1 MKEQQKSLCL
11 VLNTNLAMLG
21 GIKFR
26 PKSSKSGSRD
36 TSGSLPV
43 PATFRNMKSAKGN
56 RLGLLL
62 LSCILLWFFNPF
74 SLLFTHSS
82 NSKYPAPRPYTSKQI
97 IKSNSK
103 YIYPP
108 IEDGPILKRMGMDE
122 LFRETKRP
130 DPNVQGLEVSFIESL
145 NVLDDPNPVKQKLK
159 EENDNLISVTNRAR
173 NAFKNQD
180 KVVFSPKSMKNYP
193 KVVIV
198 SAIDFERY
206 PMDSLAKIVQNRVNY
221 AHEHNYG
228 LYVRWYQEFAPMVN
242 SKSFVSSKER
252 RKWARIFCLRA
263 AMFAFPEAEWFWY
276 FDEDG
281 LIQNMHTDL
290 TSHLLNK
297 KVLNSVILKERPIIP
312 PNGLIKTYK
321 NIQTENVKL
330 IFIQFDNQIQTN
342 SFIVKNDE
350 VGRAII
356 DFWTDKL
363 NLNYNNFPHGPDS
376 ALAHILQWHP
386 FILSKAAIIPTR
398 LLSSIHSDQ
407 ENAQSKD
414 NTLYSNGDLTVQ
426 WPSCDGDQ
434 CNHNLLKYAPTK

>member
-1 MKEQQKSLCL
+1 
-11 VLNTNLAMLG
+11 
-21 GIKFR
+21 
-26 PKSSKSGSRD
+26 
-36 TSGSLPV
+36 
-43 PATFRNMKSAKGN
+43 
-56 RLGLLL
+56 
-62 LSCILLWFFNPF
+62 
-74 SLLFTHSS
+74 
-82 NSKYPAPRPYTSKQI
+82 
-97 IKSNSK
+97 
-103 YIYPP
+103 
-108 IEDGPILKRMGMDE
+108 
-122 LFRETKRP
+122 
-130 DPNVQGLEVSFIESL
+130 
-145 NVLDDPNPVKQKLK
+145 
-159 EENDNLISVTNRAR
+159 
-173 NAFKNQD
+173 
-180 KVVFSPKSMKNYP
+180 
-193 KVVIV
+193 
-198 SAIDFERY
+198 
-206 PMDSLAKIVQNRVNY
+206 
-221 AHEHNYG
+221 
-228 LYVRWYQEFAPMVN
+228 
-242 SKSFVSSKER
+242 
-252 RKWARIFCLRA
+252 
-263 AMFAFPEAEWFWY
+263 MFAFPEAEWFWY

-386 FILSKAAIIPTR
+386 FILSKAAIVPTR